1 MLKQNELVYTV
12 FYILVFL
19 VLILIAIVV
28 FIYKSRKKI
37 LAKELEKKDL
47 EIKFQKDILISTIQ
61 TQEKERERI
70 AQDLHDEISSKL
82 NVVSLNLYGLKSKE
96 KDADARLVTIDS
108 IIQINNSAIENAR
121 KIAHNLL
128 PPVLEKFGLQAAVE
142 ELVLDFEK
150 TKTVEINYTNT
161 VDFSHTNAEVQLN
174 IFRIVQELINNS
186 LKHGKAT
193 KIDIA
198 FKPLHNKVQCMYS
211 DNGIGFETNNLQKN
225 KGLGMRNIESRIQFL
240 NGQYDINS
248 EKNNGIT
255 FNFVFNLWLKRLK

>member
-47 EIKFQKDILISTIQ
+47 EIKFQKEILLSTIQ
-61 TQEKERERI
+61 TQEKERQRI

-82 NVVSLNLYGLKSKE
+82 NVVSISLYGLKSKE
-96 KDADARLVTIDS
+96 KDEHARVATIDT
-108 IIQINNSAIENAR
+108 IIQVNNSAIENAR

-128 PPVLEKFGLQAAVE
+128 PPVLEKFGLKVAIE
-142 ELVLDFEK
+142 ELVLDFEN
-150 TKTVEINYTNT
+150 TETVEIQYINT
-161 VDFSHTNAEVQLN
+161 VNFDQTNADTQLN
-174 IFRIVQELINNS
+174 IFRIIQELLNNS
-186 LKHGKAT
+186 LKHGKAS
-193 KIDIA
+193 KIKIE
-198 FKPLHNKVQCMYS
+198 FKLVDAEVHCSYR
-211 DNGIGFETNNLQKN
+211 DNGIGFDVSNLQKN

-240 NGQYDINS
+240 NGQYNIDS
-248 EKNNGIT
+248 EKNNGII
-255 FNFVFNLWLKRLK
+255 FNLIFNL

>member
-19 VLILIAIVV
+19 VLMLIAIVV

-82 NVVSLNLYGLKSKE
+82 NVVSLNLYGLKSTD
-96 KDADARLVTIDS
+96 KDENTRQAIIDS
-108 IIQINNSAIENAR
+108 IIRVNNNAIENAR

-128 PPVLEKFGLQAAVE
+128 PPVLEKFGLKAAID
-142 ELVLDFEK
+142 ELVLDLEK
-150 TKTVEINYTNT
+150 TDRVQVQFRNM
-161 VDFSHTNAEVQLN
+161 VDFGQTNADAQLN
-174 IFRIVQELINNS
+174 IFRIIQELLNNS
-186 LKHGKAT
+186 LKHGKAS
-193 KIDIA
+193 KIKIEFILLD
-198 FKPLHNKVQCMYS
+198 KSVHCTYT
-211 DNGIGFETNNLQKN
+211 DNGIGFDKYNLNKT

-240 NGQYDINS
+240 NGHYNIDS
-248 EKNNGIT
+248 KKNNGIIFNLT
-255 FNFVFNLWLKRLK
+255 FNL